1 MATGNRE
8 RLTYVPVRYPPL
20 VVRQFVERRIGWQ
33 RGNQILEVDELAVA
47 TKARRSYVQP
57 RELKEASMAWRVVT
71 VMGD

>member
-47 TKARRSYVQP
+47 IAPKLVGRT